1 MNNQDKVK
9 ETNIIIPNQ
18 GLLTIRQAATL
29 LQVST
34 SLLYRLCEGNYGL
47 PVIRV
52 AGLLRFRADSLIKYF
67 ESGKFEQ
74 EKQAYRAEIARKTNE
89 LTEKIKGT

>member
-1 MNNQDKVK
+1 MNDIENK
-9 ETNIIIPNQ
+9 
-18 GLLTIRQAATL
+18 LLTIPEAAKML
-29 LQVST
+29 RISR

-74 EKQAYRAEIARKTNE
+74 EKQAHRAEIARKTNE